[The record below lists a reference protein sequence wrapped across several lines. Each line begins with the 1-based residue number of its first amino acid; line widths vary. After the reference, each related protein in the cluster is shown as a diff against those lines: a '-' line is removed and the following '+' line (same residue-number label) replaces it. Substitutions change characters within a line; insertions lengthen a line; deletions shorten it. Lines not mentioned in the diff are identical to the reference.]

1 LDPARDSPAREVRT
15 TTIFECGRNNVLKPQ
30 APRRRAQFS
39 LCTGAG
45 GPFQAKRVIMSTY
58 EVRLYRADE
67 TLSIVL
73 KSEAD
78 SLSEM
83 ESATWAML
91 KGDIAH
97 AEIWAEKRK

>member
-1 LDPARDSPAREVRT
+1 MLMVARKVCEASSSAR
-15 TTIFECGRNNVLKPQ
+15 
-30 APRRRAQFS
+30 
-39 LCTGAG
+39 
-45 GPFQAKRVIMSTY
+45 GPVEAKRVIMSTY

-91 KGDIAH
+91 KGDIAR
-97 AEIWAEKRK
+97 AEIWAENRKMTVVVPLRT